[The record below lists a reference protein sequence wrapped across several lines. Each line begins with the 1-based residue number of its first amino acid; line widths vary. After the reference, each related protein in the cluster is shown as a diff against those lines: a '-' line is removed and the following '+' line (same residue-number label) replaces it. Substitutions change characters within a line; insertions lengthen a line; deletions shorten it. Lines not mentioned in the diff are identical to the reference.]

1 MSYPGGKGGSGV
13 AQAIINQIPPHRVY
27 IEAFLG
33 SGAVLRTKRPAAISF
48 GIERDPEIVSRWVA
62 SPADAGGAGCYVL
75 PSSSTVI
82 HGDAISVLAYTEWHG
97 DEFVYLDPPY
107 LFDVRSSK
115 EPIYKH
121 EYGSVSEHLVLL
133 SLIKTIPAYVALSG
147 YYSDLYAQNLAGW
160 RTITFNTI
168 DRAGNIKQEWLWM
181 NYPEPTELHDY
192 RFLGKDYRER
202 ERLAKMRRRWVARL
216 AQMPPLE
223 RLMLSAAIAENGVA
237 STTAAGDR
245 RRDPIAINGGTE
257 GKAAADNAGNDG
269 ALEAAGIAISI
280 GATR

>member
-13 AQAIINQIPPHRVY
+13 AQAIINQIPPHRIYV
-27 IEAFLG
+27 EGFLG
-33 SGAVLRTKRPAAISF
+33 SGTVLRTKRPAEMSV
-48 GIERDPEIVSRWVA
+48 GIEADADIVSRWVA
-62 SPADAGGAGCYVL
+62 SPAQSDGTAPRWQL
-75 PSSSTVI
+75 PPSSTVVC
-82 HGDAISVLAYTEWHG
+82 GDAISWLAYANWHG

-107 LFDVRSSK
+107 LFDARSSK
-115 EPIYKH
+115 SPIYKH
-121 EYGSVSEHLVLL
+121 EYGTVSEHLVLL
-133 SLIKTIPAYVALSG
+133 SLIKTLPVNVAISG

-160 RTITFNTI
+160 RTITFNTV

-192 RFLGKDYRER
+192 RFLGKDYRQR

-216 AQMPPLE
+216 AQMPQLE

-245 RRDPIAINGGTE
+245 RR
-257 GKAAADNAGNDG
+257 
-269 ALEAAGIAISI
+269 
-280 GATR
+280 